1 MMEALS
7 MSTLLFTII
16 TAFVFISIALALLGI
31 SYLITGKLKIRPGAC
46 GKDPNQ
52 LKNENCDG
60 KNISCGL
67 CKKKE
72 NSSD

>member
-1 MMEALS
+1 
-7 MSTLLFTII
+7 MSTLLTTII
-16 TAFVFISIALALLGI
+16 IAFVFIFIALALLGI
-31 SYLITGKLKIRPGAC
+31 SYFITGRLKIRPGAC

-67 CKKKE
+67 CKKKDIY
-72 NSSD
+72 SDKLQ